1 MEPLLRDKDEI
12 ILAMGN
18 EAVARAGIEAGI
30 GYFSM
35 YPGTPATEIGQT
47 FERLRARLPDF
58 YMEYSANEHVSLNG
72 AMGASWAGV
81 RSMIA
86 MKHVGMNVAAEP
98 AHFLGYTGVDAGL
111 VIVVGSDP
119 GATSSTGEQ
128 DDRWYSLHTHLP
140 LLEPSTIQE
149 AKDFTLAAFELS
161 EKYSIPL
168 IVNAPSRL
176 CHNIGNLRLGAIA
189 GRKGRR
195 EFKSNF
201 QRYFNLFGQAV
212 QNHRDCMDRVAALG
226 RSADSR
232 RFNQIIRGD
241 ASWGVVTSS
250 VNYLYVMEALEI
262 LGLFDVPVFKIG
274 MTYPFPAAQ
283 LQEFG
288 KNLKKAVVVEDLEGF
303 LEFQLKRHA
312 FDLDLEFEV
321 IGKELIPPFGET
333 GPDVVL
339 EALSG
344 VSGMR
349 VPGHVTRAASVGDE
363 IVASIPRRIATFCI
377 GCPHRASVYAVLS
390 ATDGN
395 AIIGGDIGCYTMAS
409 LPPFKAA
416 EWCTCMNC
424 GLSAAQGISH
434 VSEGK
439 PLVTF
444 VGDSTFFHSGIQSLQ
459 NAVANDAEALLVILD
474 NRWIAMT
481 GHQRSPTTSTDV
493 RGEPLDAV
501 DLKVLLKS
509 LGVRRVRTVDVFDV
523 GRLRSVIADELNR
536 DGLRVVIAK
545 GECALQMHR
554 RERHVAPRFDEFF
567 SIVRERCQRCGVCY
581 KEFGCPAIMEDAEA
595 GENYYYIDEETCVRC
610 GSCKTVCPNS
620 AITRSRI
627 SPRGRT
633 GSRETAAG
641 GGRYART

>member
-1 MEPLLRDKDEI
+1 MEPMLQNKDEI

-18 EAVARAGIEAGI
+18 EAIARAGIEAGI

-47 FERLRARLPDF
+47 FERLKTRLPDF

-111 VIVVGSDP
+111 VIVIGSDP

-161 EKYSIPL
+161 EKYSLPF

-176 CHNIGNLRLGAIA
+176 CHNIGDLRLGPITET
-189 GRKGRR
+189 KGRG
-195 EFKSNF
+195 EFKPNY

-212 QNHRDCMDRVAALG
+212 QNHRDCMERVASLG
-226 RSADSR
+226 RSPDSHG
-232 RFNQIIRGD
+232 FNQIIRGD
-241 ASWGVVTSS
+241 ACWGVVTSS

-288 KNLKKAVVVEDLEGF
+288 KALKKAVVVEDLEGF
-303 LEFQLKRHA
+303 LEFQLRRHA
-312 FDLDLEFEV
+312 FDLKLELEV

-333 GPDVVL
+333 NPDVVV
-339 EALSG
+339 EALSR
-344 VSGMR
+344 VSGKR
-349 VPGHVTRAASVGDE
+349 IPERIRRGASVGDE
-363 IVASIPRRIATFCI
+363 IIASIPNRIATFCI

-390 ATDGN
+390 ACDGN

-424 GLSAAQGISH
+424 GLSAAQGISQ
-434 VSEGK
+434 VSDGK

-459 NAVANDAEALLVILD
+459 NAVANDAKALLIILD

-493 RGEPLDAV
+493 QGHALDAI
-501 DLKVLLKS
+501 DLKALLKS
-509 LGVRRVRTVDVFDV
+509 LGARRVRTVDVFDV

-536 DGLRVVIAK
+536 GGLRVIIAR
-545 GECALQMHR
+545 GECALQIHR
-554 RERHVAPRFDEFF
+554 RKRHVPPRFDEFY
-567 SIVRERCQRCGVCY
+567 SIVRERCQRCGLCY
-581 KEFGCPAIMEDAEA
+581 KEFGCPAIMEGADEEAE
-595 GENYYYIDEETCVRC
+595 YYYIDEETCVRC
-610 GSCKTVCPNS
+610 GACKTVCPNS

-627 SPRGRT
+627 DPRGQRD
-633 GSRETAAG
+633 SREDAAG
-641 GGRYART
+641 DRRHARV